1 MRQRAHGTPSC
12 WYGCM
17 HCNILNFPSIH
28 MWHVSFTFNVTNYY
42 WVFFFDVR
50 KRIFFVV
57 FSRKFLFFSLFFR
70 WKFAPKSQNY
80 NRRNH
85 YFKFMPSSNSVK
97 CEHTIHFDTFQ
108 SFSKFIVF
116 IWHFKFSRCVPFR
129 WTHKKN
135 WWNWLNMNTLQKE
148 DFVQAVLIA
157 DAYDETLQP
166 FVKEGSTVR
175 IKSKP
180 FTYHLICFGTCR
192 WCNVLI
198 NERNP

>member
-1 MRQRAHGTPSC
+1 MCRSHLTLQIITE
-12 WYGCM
+12 
-17 HCNILNFPSIH
+17 
-28 MWHVSFTFNVTNYY
+28 
-42 WVFFFDVR
+42 FFFFWCSQKNFLR
-50 KRIFFVV
+50 SFFPKISFFFSV
-57 FSRKFLFFSLFFR
+57 FSLKIRTKITQSQPAKPLF
-70 WKFAPKSQNY
+70 QV
-80 NRRNH
+80 H
-85 YFKFMPSSNSVK
+85 TIMQCSVK

-180 FTYHLICFGTCR
+180 FTYHLMCFGTCR
-192 WCNVLI
+192 WCNVSTQ
-198 NERNP
+198 ERNP